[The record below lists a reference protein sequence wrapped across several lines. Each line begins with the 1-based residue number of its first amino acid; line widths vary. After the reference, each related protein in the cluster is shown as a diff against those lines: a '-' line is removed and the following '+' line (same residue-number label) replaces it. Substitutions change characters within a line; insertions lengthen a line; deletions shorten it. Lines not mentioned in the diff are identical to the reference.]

1 MLQLQ
6 MIIPS
11 LRTDASVTA
20 TLKKDD
26 DVLMDLETVVSLP
39 ETSYQQKAVLK
50 YGNYQPSVTSSAQK
64 TDVEHSFICMFTGV
78 FGFFSLQMM
87 IRSNWN

>member
-6 MIIPS
+6 IIIPS

-20 TLKKDD
+20 TLKKGD

-50 YGNYQPSVTSSAQK
+50 YGNCPPSVTSSAQK
-64 TDVEHSFICMFTGV
+64 TDVEHLFICMFTGV

-87 IRSNWN
+87 TSSNWN